1 MCRYKWP
8 IAIAVGVTILSGID
22 RSSAQDIET
31 GLIHHWK
38 FDETGQSETAIDS
51 VGGNHLSLGGNH
63 QGDQRWVSGLFGNA
77 LEFSIP
83 QHYAISSSPI
93 VLGQYTVTWWSYRK
107 DPYGVNPRIVHEIR
121 VHDYEGEGV
130 GTTNVHSLIP
140 PLFFIWEHYAV
151 TLNFTTNHVDV
162 YKNGV
167 LSATGSENFNGAP
180 TGQWVFAHNQGPGN
194 QNDTFIGLFDDF
206 RVYDR
211 ILTPDDVFAL
221 YSLGSNTANAN
232 DFNVLRGFHVGG
244 QLSDTFDSDNSY
256 LQFRPGLIL
265 NSIEPPV
272 WVSLEGTLATDDPSA
287 LSFTLEARANT
298 VGLSQTIELF
308 DYNVGAFE
316 LVDKRQVTMTDS
328 TVVYEVS
335 DDINRFVE
343 PGSGNVQARL
353 AWKANGPIILFPWTV
368 SIDHIVWEISQD

>member
-1 MCRYKWP
+1 M
-8 IAIAVGVTILSGID
+8 
-22 RSSAQDIET
+22 
-31 GLIHHWK
+31 
-38 FDETGQSETAIDS
+38 
-51 VGGNHLSLGGNH
+51 
-63 QGDQRWVSGLFGNA
+63 
-77 LEFSIP
+77 
-83 QHYAISSSPI
+83 
-93 VLGQYTVTWWSYRK
+93 
-107 DPYGVNPRIVHEIR
+107 
-121 VHDYEGEGV
+121 
-130 GTTNVHSLIP
+130 
-140 PLFFIWEHYAV
+140 
-151 TLNFTTNHVDV
+151 
-162 YKNGV
+162 
-167 LSATGSENFNGAP
+167 
-180 TGQWVFAHNQGPGN
+180 GQWVFAHNQGPGN

-316 LVDKRQVTMTDS
+316 LADKRQVTMTDS

-335 DDINRFVE
+335 DDINQFVE